1 MARPHL
7 TNKNFCLY
15 LATTEPSSFC
25 KCTCF
30 SNSTIIELRPI
41 NTDKDLSDG
50 LLERG
55 AEPGWNF
62 DDYATPEI
70 DTREDSKDDNEEN
83 KNKQTTSR
91 NRALTCNDC
100 NRAFC
105 LDYNLPKCKGAKEED
120 VIATCFQ
127 RDSRKDEAVVI
138 MFILAT
144 SGLLAWAVLRP
155 WVQGWVEAARER
167 RSYIP
172 VSHGGGG
179 TDQH

>member
-120 VIATCFQ
+120 VIATCF
-127 RDSRKDEAVVI
+127 RMSFTLELSCGGFSRWY
-138 MFILAT
+138 L
-144 SGLLAWAVLRP
+144 
-155 WVQGWVEAARER
+155 
-167 RSYIP
+167 
-172 VSHGGGG
+172 
-179 TDQH
+179 

>member
-1 MARPHL
+1 MKNLLQILHYLLFLSIFSNIKEVLAASKSL
-7 TNKNFCLY
+7 TWRALVHRTRTKLMF
-15 LATTEPSSFC
+15 ASTEPSSFC

-50 LLERG
+50 LLKRE
-55 AEPGWNF
+55 AAPGLNF

-70 DTREDSKDDNEEN
+70 DAREDSKDDDEN

-120 VIATCFQ
+120 VIATCF
-127 RDSRKDEAVVI
+127 RMS
-138 MFILAT
+138 F
-144 SGLLAWAVLRP
+144 SCGFSC
-155 WVQGWVEAARER
+155 GWF
-167 RSYIP
+167 
-172 VSHGGGG
+172 
-179 TDQH
+179 